1 MLRMIAIAVGGAI
14 LTLGAGPAVA
24 QDAQPPILFDR
35 PFGEID
41 LNEDGVIDIVEF
53 NSAVDARFVA
63 LDVETHGVLY
73 PVEIPAA
80 ERTLLRS
87 GDRDFDPGRY
97 QTVYDEQFHARD
109 ADHDGRLTPAEWR

>member
-24 QDAQPPILFDR
+24 QDSPPILFDR

-80 ERTLLRS
+80 ERALLRS
-87 GDRDFDPGRY
+87 GDRDFNPGPY

>member
-24 QDAQPPILFDR
+24 QDAPPPILFDR

-73 PVEIPAA
+73 PIEIPAA

-87 GDRDFDPGRY
+87 GDRDFDPGR
-97 QTVYDEQFHARD
+97 RD
-109 ADHDGRLTPAEWR
+109 RGHEASFVCERT

>member
-1 MLRMIAIAVGGAI
+1 MIPVRAWTLASFVMLTAG
-14 LTLGAGPAVA
+14 LGAA

-41 LNEDGVIDIVEF
+41 VNEDGVIDIVEF

-63 LDVETHGVLY
+63 LDVATRGRLE
-73 PVEIPAA
+73 PVEMPAA
-80 ERTLLRS
+80 ERALLRT
-87 GDRDFDPGRY
+87 GDRSIDPGRY

-109 ADHDGRLTPAEWR
+109 ANHDGRLPPAEWR